1 MCLVRAVGVCFFKQ
15 KTAYEMRISDWSA
28 DVCSSDLSLANLLSL
43 DPDEVDRVKADLE
56 KAAGFQPVQVAA
68 KLDYAQYAAV
78 SVRLPELLGVA
89 PARGFSRYYPA
100 GAAVG
105 HLIGYVGLASA
116 EDYENS
122 KEIGRAHVRTPVT

>member
-1 MCLVRAVGVCFFKQ
+1 
-15 KTAYEMRISDWSA
+15 MRISDWSS
-28 DVCSSDLSLANLLSL
+28 DVCSSDLKEATIASLANLLSL

-56 KAAGFQPVQVAA
+56 KAAGFQPVQVAD

-78 SVRLPELLGVA
+78 SVRLPELPGVA

-105 HLIGYVGLASA
+105 HLIGYVGIASA
-116 EDYENS
+116 EDRKGTRMNS
-122 KEIGRAHVRTPVT
+122 SH